1 MKSRRK
7 LKYRE
12 LPSKY
17 NKVED
22 LEKKVEKA
30 IKKANERI
38 KSVSKKYKGTTYMWA
53 VNKLKSKL
61 GSKYFKS
68 GRIKLPKKL
77 KTTELINV
85 YKEIESFMNSKEST
99 KSGIKEIQ
107 EKAKLTMKSD
117 LFDGDISDKEV
128 DAYYSMLED
137 KDFTSLLNKDFDASE
152 FWVIM
157 DEART
162 MGDSSEEFQ
171 QRVIDYV
178 MEFQD
183 YPDEVVRLQAKY
195 LYDRY
200 LKD

>member
-53 VNKLKSKL
+53 VNKLQSKL

-68 GRIKLPKKL
+68 GRIKLPKKM

-85 YKEIESFMNSKEST
+85 YKEIESFMSSKEST

-107 EKAKLTMKSD
+107 EKAKLTMKND
-117 LFDGDISDKEV
+117 LFEGDISDE
-128 DAYYSMLED
+128 DIDIYYSLLED
-137 KDFTSLLNKDFDASE
+137 KDFTSLLDNDFGPSE
-152 FWVIM
+152 FWVIIDDAIKYNDNQ
-157 DEART
+157 DE
-162 MGDSSEEFQ
+162 F
-171 QRVIDYV
+171 IDRISTYLDVSDESVRNKAIKIYNRYV
-178 MEFQD
+178 
-183 YPDEVVRLQAKY
+183 K
-195 LYDRY
+195 
-200 LKD
+200 